1 MSVEDARPT
10 ALSLLLRVYSV
21 EVTAHDDRSID
32 AVIKHAR
39 PGTEVFIA
47 NLPNEKPRVVIEA
60 ARKLRSGG
68 LEPVPDIVARNTT
81 SAHDLQDLLSG
92 LQTGAGVTKALVLGG
107 DREDAAGTFSSALE
121 IIETSLLQ
129 KNSIQSI
136 YLACYAEDHP
146 RIPED
151 TLQQALVD
159 KLRAAEAAGLEPL
172 LVSQF
177 LFDPEPL
184 IRFTRSL
191 RERGIVTPLR
201 VGIAGPAERTKLI
214 RYALRCGVG
223 ASLRVLRSRGDLARN
238 VLSARRPTISWAP
251 SPLQTPTTPRW
262 ASPVLISSL
271 LAIRQAPFAGPS
283 STGQTASPARHRPK
297 HIKTH
302 VPSLRRKL

>member
-1 MSVEDARPT
+1 VSLSVEDARPT
-10 ALSLLLRVYSV
+10 ALGSLLRVYSV

-60 ARKLRSGG
+60 ARKLRGGG
-68 LEPVPDIVARNTT
+68 LEPVPHIVARNTA
-81 SAHDLQDLLSG
+81 SAKGLEDLLQG
-92 LQTGAGVTKALVLGG
+92 LHAEARVTKALILGG
-107 DREDAAGTFSSALE
+107 DREDAAGTYSSALE
-121 IIETSLLQ
+121 IIETGLLQ
-129 KNSIQSI
+129 KNGIRSIC
-136 YLACYAEDHP
+136 LACYAEQHP

-151 TLQQALVD
+151 VLQQALAD
-159 KLRAAEAAGLEPL
+159 KLRAAEAAGLATL

-184 IRFTRSL
+184 VRFTRSL
-191 RERGIVTPLR
+191 RERGIEAPLR

-238 VLSARRPTISWAP
+238 VLSGETPDDLLAAIASANADDPTLGITGAHFFTFGDPASSIRWAEKNRADKPGSP
-251 SPLQTPTTPRW
+251 SP
-262 ASPVLISSL
+262 
-271 LAIRQAPFAGPS
+271 
-283 STGQTASPARHRPK
+283 
-297 HIKTH
+297 
-302 VPSLRRKL
+302 

>member
-184 IRFTRSL
+184 VRFTRGL
-191 RERGIVTPLR
+191 RERGIKAPLR
-201 VGIAGPAERTKLI
+201 IGIAGPAERTKLI

-238 VLSARRPTISWAP
+238 VLSGETPDDLLGAIASANVSEPTLRFAGTHFFTFGDPASSI
-251 SPLQTPTTPRW
+251 RW
-262 ASPVLISSL
+262 AEQH
-271 LAIRQAPFAGPS
+271 RTAGGS
-283 STGQTASPARHRPK
+283 DTASP
-297 HIKTH
+297 
-302 VPSLRRKL
+302 